1 MGFVEE
7 IDLLGKRLT
16 VKYDDKRVD
25 YTFDMLEE
33 LELAYAV
40 TVHKS
45 QGSEFDVVVMPVF
58 SAAPMLMKRNLL
70 YTAVT
75 RAKQFVVL
83 VGSEAAI
90 RTMVAS
96 DSEAKRYTSI
106 RWKLE
111 HEEEKNA

>member
-1 MGFVEE
+1 
-7 IDLLGKRLT
+7 
-16 VKYDDKRVD
+16 
-25 YTFDMLEE
+25 MLEE

-45 QGSEFDVVVMPVF
+45 QGSEFDVVVMPVYH
-58 SAAPMLMKRNLL
+58 AAPMLMKRNLL

-83 VGSEAAI
+83 VGNEAAI

-96 DSEAKRYTSI
+96 DSENKRFTSI
-106 RWKLE
+106 RWWLSN
-111 HEEEKNA
+111 EEEHNAE